1 MNNSAD
7 LGGCLNLVRHLA
19 SVDYIPLDLQNS
31 LYPTQPHSI
40 IINIRPDIAF
50 VADELNSG
58 KATQANQ
65 TLSWMI
71 PHHLSWKSSGI
82 FLFHFLLTLFPF
94 CFVWH
99 HTWVYTPGRLSI
111 KIVRLYAIF
120 SSTCSRQF
128 SSHSKSCDKS
138 PLIKLARSRNCQD
151 FRPIFS
157 QWVTSASSL
166 RDI

>member
-1 MNNSAD
+1 MKNSAD
-7 LGGCLNLVRHLA
+7 LGGCYPPRPLA
-19 SVDYIPLDLQNS
+19 SVDNTLFDLPNS

-111 KIVRLYAIF
+111 KIVRLYAFFAVPVRGSFLNIP
-120 SSTCSRQF
+120 SRVRNLL
-128 SSHSKSCDKS
+128 
-138 PLIKLARSRNCQD
+138 LIKLAQD
-151 FRPIFS
+151 RTCDQAVFF
-157 QWVTSASSL
+157 WKGEGKK
-166 RDI
+166 